1 MIEVDITAR
10 LGAFGLEAAFSVT
23 ETTTALFGP
32 SGCGKT
38 SLVRAIAG
46 LQRPRAGHIR
56 VNGVPLF
63 DAARGIDLPPEKR
76 GIGYVFQESLLFPH
90 LDVRA
95 NLLYGRRRG
104 RAAPFGLAEVVRLL
118 ELEPLLDR
126 RPERLSG
133 GERQRVAIGRA
144 LLAATR
150 LLLLDEPLSSLDAR
164 RKQEIL
170 PFLERVRD
178 DLRIPAIYVSHA
190 MDEVLRLADAMVVMD
205 QGRVVRAGR
214 VEDVVNQLEPP
225 AAGSWRRGGAVLRA
239 VVAGH
244 HREWGLTGL
253 RVGSQELSVPAI
265 GSPPGSW
272 LRVRI
277 RARDV
282 ILCMGD
288 PGPVSTRNRLRG
300 SILSIRPP
308 EGQGPDGP
316 EMDVLLDVEGGRL
329 RARVTRQSVADLA
342 LRPGLSVLALI
353 KAAAVEPGAPAKEHA
368 DRTGPAPVPGKG

>member
-10 LGAFGLEAAFSVT
+10 LGNFRLAAAFAVT
-23 ETTTALFGP
+23 EPTTALFGP

-46 LQRPRAGHIR
+46 LLHPAGGYIR
-56 VNGVPLF
+56 VEGVPLF
-63 DAARGIDLPPEKR
+63 DGARGVNLPPEKR

-90 LDVRA
+90 LNVRG
-95 NLLYGRRRG
+95 NLLYGQRRG
-104 RAAPFGLAEVVRLL
+104 RAAPFTLAEVVKLL
-118 ELEPLLDR
+118 DLAPLLDR
-126 RPERLSG
+126 QPDRLSG
-133 GERQRVAIGRA
+133 GEQQRVAIGRA

-205 QGRVVRAGR
+205 QGAVIRAGQL
-214 VEDVVNQLEPP
+214 EDVINHAGPL
-225 AAGSWRRGGAVLRA
+225 AAASWRRGGAVLQA

-244 HREWGLTGL
+244 EREWGLSCL
-253 RVGSQELSVPAI
+253 QVGNQKLFVPYTD
-265 GSPPGSW
+265 SPPGAR
-272 LRVRI
+272 LRIRI

-282 ILCMGD
+282 ILCAGE
-288 PGPVSTRNRLRG
+288 PGPVSTRNRLQAV
-300 SILSIRPP
+300 IETIQPL
-308 EGQGPDGP
+308 EGQGPEGA
-316 EMDVLLDVEGGRL
+316 EMDLLMAVEGQRL
-329 RARVTRQSVADLA
+329 RARVTRQAIAQLG
-342 LRPGLSVLALI
+342 LQPGQAVLALI
-353 KAAAVEPGAPAKEHA
+353 KAAAVEPSGQGRAS
-368 DRTGPAPVPGKG
+368 